1 MKLFRLKAARL
12 ITRVFFQPDITEN
25 KLDFLTENEQIL
37 KSLLTNR
44 PNCLL
49 KVTVFGSNIE
59 SGRIVD
65 SI

>member
-12 ITRVFFQPDITEN
+12 ITGVLFQPDITEN

-44 PNCLL
+44 LSSL
-49 KVTVFGSNIE
+49 
-59 SGRIVD
+59 
-65 SI
+65 